1 MSRRHDEITATGVRE
16 IVVFHSTAT
25 ALRPHTYDLPF
36 AVVADPDKRLYA
48 EFGAESSARSL
59 LDPHAWP
66 TIVRAVAS
74 STWAWL
80 RGRQPLPTVR
90 PAGGRYGLPVDIL
103 VDPDGLVVA
112 AHYGRHADDQW
123 TVDRLLAEASAVPGL
138 SRSRLAGAPA
148 G

>member
-1 MSRRHDEITATGVRE
+1 VR
-16 IVVFHSTAT
+16 
-25 ALRPHTYDLPF
+25 
-36 AVVADPDKRLYA
+36 AVVA
-48 EFGAESSARSL
+48 
-59 LDPHAWP
+59 
-66 TIVRAVAS
+66 

-80 RGRQPLPTVR
+80 RGRQPLPAVR

-103 VDPDGLVVA
+103 VNPDGVVVA

-123 TVDRLLAEASAVPGL
+123 AVDRLLAEASAVPGL